1 MNAAGESPGPRGP
14 TGPEGDARPGGRP
27 GLASPESPT
36 ASPAGG
42 PARRRRGPAEIAI
55 VAVAL
60 LLALVPA
67 GAWIARLARGTPP
80 TTKPFLFPGE
90 ERAAFE
96 ALRDRAAKGL
106 LSLQQPGGGFLPRLD
121 AIEVDPLDRAEA
133 TAMGLA
139 GLAVASRLGSRVEG
153 LEDGLAKARR
163 TLTQLQSQ
171 SGQFGVSR
179 RPRRGV
185 GVSAVAC
192 GVIGLC
198 VVGEAG
204 DRPYLES
211 AGRAL
216 VAQAQMGTLPS
227 GWVQAAAARGLA
239 QLVESGYGAWLGDDP
254 VSVLPSQR
262 IELSKRVTDS
272 HVAQAL
278 VLQIQ
283 TGLGAPPVDLPK
295 AVLRR
300 LLDDPPTWTGLESD
314 MGSWVQQAWLAARLP
329 DGPAWFENALAELAK
344 APGETG
350 VVEGDYYGYPV
361 ARTAGLLLVLW
372 EGGGR
377 RPIGAP

>member
-1 MNAAGESPGPRGP
+1 MSGPGANTGSGAAAGPA
-14 TGPEGDARPGGRP
+14 GDARPGGRP
-27 GLASPESPT
+27 GLASPEPRIAPST
-36 ASPAGG
+36 AAVP
-42 PARRRRGPAEIAI
+42 PRRRGPVELAI
-55 VAVAL
+55 VGVAL

-67 GAWIARLARGTPP
+67 GAYVARRARGTPP
-80 TTKPFLFPGE
+80 TTQAYLFPAG

-106 LSLQQPGGGFLPRLD
+106 LSVQQPGGGFLPRVD
-121 AIEVDPLDRAEA
+121 AVDVDPLDRAEA
-133 TAMGLA
+133 TALGLA
-139 GLAVASRLGSRVEG
+139 GLAVASRLGSRVDG
-153 LEDGLAKARR
+153 LEDGLARARR
-163 TLTQLQSQ
+163 TLTLLQSQ

-185 GVSAVAC
+185 GVSAVAS

-198 VVGEAG
+198 VVGDPADAG
-204 DRPYLES
+204 YLEA

-227 GWVQAAAARGLA
+227 GWVQAVAARGLA
-239 QLVESGYGAWLGDDP
+239 QLVESGHGAWLGDDP
-254 VSVLPSQR
+254 VSVLPSHR
-262 IELSKRVTDS
+262 IEMSRRVTDS

-283 TGLGAPPVDLPK
+283 TGMGAPAVDLPK

-300 LLDDPPTWTGLESD
+300 ILEDPPTWTGLESD
-314 MGSWVQQAWLAARLP
+314 MASWVQQAWLAARLP
-329 DGPAWFENALAELAK
+329 DGAAWFANALTELAK
-344 APGETG
+344 APGESG